1 MVGIGNKGTITL
13 AIIKCIQEELT
24 LNFIPYIYTTV
35 LQFDLYF
42 SNLLIIHKEIN
53 D

>member
-35 LQFDLYF
+35 LKKIWP
-42 SNLLIIHKEIN
+42 LLLKLIN
-53 D
+53 NS